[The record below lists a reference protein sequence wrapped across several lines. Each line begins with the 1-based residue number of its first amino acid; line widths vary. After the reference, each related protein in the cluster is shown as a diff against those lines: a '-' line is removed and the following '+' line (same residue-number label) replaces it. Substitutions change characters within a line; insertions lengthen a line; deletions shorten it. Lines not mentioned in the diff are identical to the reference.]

1 MLATANPQAGM
12 SEQDDPENPGPATS
26 AARAQEPPRRREPV
40 FNLPFVVMA
49 VIGLCAGVH
58 LVRFYWLTDEQDFD
72 LLIRAAF
79 IPIRYSG
86 RYSFDIYA
94 FSSPFTYTFLHGGIA
109 HLAVNMIW
117 LAAFGSP
124 LANRLGTLRFAL
136 FFAATGL
143 AAAAFFW
150 AIHPLGEAPL
160 VGASGA
166 ISGMMGAAA
175 RFAFRIDR
183 TSGKAAFAGA
193 PLPFYA
199 VLRSRSV
206 VTFLAV
212 WMVINLVTGLI
223 GFVPGAEDQIAW
235 EAHIGGFLAGF
246 FGLRYF
252 DRPPRPA

>member
-1 MLATANPQAGM
+1 M
-12 SEQDDPENPGPATS
+12 SEPISAPEDIEQTDAPE
-26 AARAQEPPRRREPV
+26 QRREPV
-40 FNLPFVVMA
+40 FNMPPVVLA
-49 VIGLCAGVH
+49 VIGVCIGVH
-58 LVRFYWLTDEQDFD
+58 LLRVYGLSADQDFA
-72 LLIRAAF
+72 LLLRTAF

-86 RYSFDIYA
+86 QFDLDFYA
-94 FSSPFTYTFLHGGIA
+94 FSSAFTYTFLHGGIA
-109 HLAVNMIW
+109 HLAINMVW

-124 LANRLGTLRFAL
+124 LANRFGGLRFAL

-143 AAAAFFW
+143 AAAAFYW
-150 AIHPLGEAPL
+150 ILHPLGQAPL

-175 RFAFRIDR
+175 RFAFRVER
-183 TSGKAAFAGA
+183 ASGKAAFAGA
-193 PLPFYA
+193 PLPMAA
-199 VLRSRSV
+199 VFRSRTV

-223 GFVPGAEDQIAW
+223 GFAPGIDDQIAW

-252 DRPPRPA
+252 DRFQRVD